1 MSIPKVLKVLQ
12 EKGEIS
18 DELDYAL
25 MKYLLQNRGTGFTP
39 CQPMLVELEDGI
51 KAIKLSIDNTFVGKD
66 NKLMGLGII
75 GLIYVDMENY
85 NVLYATSKEELNTNI
100 NRLEEAGVKP
110 QPRPHGK
117 Y

>member
-85 NVLYATSKEELNTNI
+85 NVLYASSKE
-100 NRLEEAGVKP
+100 
-110 QPRPHGK
+110 
-117 Y
+117 

>member
-1 MSIPKVLKVLQ
+1 MSIPKVLKVIQ

-25 MKYLLQNRGTGFTP
+25 MKYLLQNRGSGFTP
-39 CQPMLVELEDGI
+39 CQPMLVELEDGNQ
-51 KAIKLSIDNTFVGKD
+51 AIKLSIDNTFVGKD
-66 NKLMGLGII
+66 NRLMGLGIVGNI
-75 GLIYVDMENY
+75 FVDIHNY
-85 NVLYATSKEELNTNI
+85 NVLYATSKEELDHNI
-100 NRLEEAGVKP
+100 QKLEEAGVKP

>member
-1 MSIPKVLKVLQ
+1 MSVPKISKVLQ

-25 MKYLLQNRGTGFTP
+25 MKYLLQNRGSGFTP
-39 CQPMLVELEDGI
+39 CQPQLVELEDG
-51 KAIKLSIDNTFVGKD
+51 KKVIKLSIDNTFIGKD
-66 NKLMGLGII
+66 NQLMGLGIVGI
-75 GLIYVDMENY
+75 IYVDMENF
-85 NVLYATSKEELNTNI
+85 NVLYATSNEELDKNI
-100 NRLEEAGVKP
+100 QKLEEAGVKS